1 MNSFAN
7 PADAIPFEY
16 PEFPKAVQV
25 SFEAF
30 NDPAVSPGFT
40 DFTTAQSIAPD
51 ENVTLVQPAWFQ
63 DFKDV
68 LAATQ
73 P

>member
-7 PADAIPFEY
+7 PEDAVPFEY
-16 PEFPKAVQV
+16 PEFPKAAKE

-30 NDPAVSPGFT
+30 NDPAVSPGFA
-40 DFTTAQSIAPD
+40 DFFAAQAQPPA
-51 ENVTLVQPAWFQ
+51 EVPVVQPALLQ

-68 LAATQ
+68 FAATQ
-73 P
+73 S

>member
-1 MNSFAN
+1 MNPFAN
-7 PADAIPFEY
+7 PDEAVPFEY
-16 PEFPKAVQV
+16 PEFPKAVQE

-40 DFTTAQSIAPD
+40 DYYASEALIAD
-51 ENVTLVQPAWFQ
+51 ESMALVQPALLQ

-73 P
+73 S

>member
-7 PADAIPFEY
+7 PEEATPFVY
-16 PEFPKAVQV
+16 PEFPKAAQE

-30 NDPAVSPGFT
+30 NDPAVSPGFA
-40 DFTTAQSIAPD
+40 DFFASQTQPTEEAA
-51 ENVTLVQPAWFQ
+51 TLVQPALFQ

-73 P
+73 G

>member
-7 PADAIPFEY
+7 PEDAILFEY
-16 PEFPKAVQV
+16 PEFPKAAQE

-30 NDPAVSPGFT
+30 NDPAVSPGFS
-40 DFTTAQSIAPD
+40 DFYTAQTQTHEESRTI
-51 ENVTLVQPAWFQ
+51 VQPALFQ

-73 P
+73 S

>member
-7 PADAIPFEY
+7 PADATLFEY

-40 DFTTAQSIAPD
+40 DFVASQTMATD
-51 ENVTLVQPAWFQ
+51 ENLTLVQPALFQ

-73 P
+73 S

>member
-7 PADAIPFEY
+7 PADATLFEY
-16 PEFPKAVQV
+16 PEFPKAVQE

-40 DFTTAQSIAPD
+40 DFTTAQTIAP
-51 ENVTLVQPAWFQ
+51 EETITLVQPALFQ

-73 P
+73 S